1 MEFKLKKL
9 FTYSLLSCFLFFLLS
24 PVCAKSKLTIKNTIG
39 ADFDELGDYD
49 LFSNTKESDINDNV
63 LSENIFSFGD
73 QLQADF
79 ESSPLD
85 ARVRLD
91 MLYTSA
97 SDADAA
103 FILAPTGFIHYKPFP
118 QLSIFAGN
126 DFFKQ
131 FAIPSAYLAADDTTT
146 KYGRL
151 IAGSEGKDNYIP
163 DGDFAVYTNG
173 FSAGL
178 LSEWNFNLAAYS
190 GYFKALA
197 GGTFVDSTG
206 FIKVLDLGLNLGL
219 NDLFDFGFT
228 AHNLL
233 SPDRKLGAFAGLTA
247 IPNLTLNAGFYYNF
261 TDSDYLPETRVERGG
276 EDEFK
281 KQKTKYALGI
291 TGGYDFAGIGL
302 GIYADLITGLT
313 NEYIGD
319 IKYYDDEGNLIET
332 VTTTIVRGET
342 VVKYKDGEAKRSDEY
357 PENAFPLYSQICLN
371 YDANDSISCS
381 LNVKLRTLVNASDDT
396 WLSFCPR
403 LTIKLP
409 HKYGTL
415 STGLHL
421 DMNLTRYSGVSDIS
435 LPFTYT
441 YKFKKKF

>member
-1 MEFKLKKL
+1 MI
-9 FTYSLLSCFLFFLLS
+9 TSFLFFLLPPS
-24 PVCAKSKLTIKNTIG
+24 FAKSKLTIKNTIG
-39 ADFDELGDYD
+39 ADSDELGDYD
-49 LFSNTKESDINDNV
+49 LFSNTKESDIKNQV
-63 LSENIFSFGD
+63 LEENIFSFGD

-79 ESSPLD
+79 ESNKLD

-97 SDADAA
+97 SGSDAA
-103 FILAPTGFIHYKPFP
+103 FMLAPTGFIHYKPFP

-126 DFFKQ
+126 DFFKH
-131 FAIPSAYLAADDTTT
+131 FVIPSAYLAADDTTT

-151 IAGSEGKDNYIP
+151 IAGAVGEDNYIP
-163 DGDFAVYTNG
+163 DGDFSIYTNG
-173 FSAGL
+173 LCAGL
-178 LSEWNFNLAAYS
+178 FSEWTFNLAGFS
-190 GYFKALA
+190 GYLKALA
-197 GGTFVDSTG
+197 GGTFIDSTG
-206 FIKVLDLGLNLGL
+206 FITALDFGLNAGL
-219 NDLFDFGFT
+219 NDLFDLGFT

-233 SPDRKLGAFAGLTA
+233 SPDRKLGAFAGLTG

-302 GIYADLITGLT
+302 GIYADFITGLS
-313 NEYIGD
+313 NEYIGE
-319 IKYYDDEGNLIET
+319 IKYYDSNDNLIDT

-342 VVKYKDGEAKRSDEY
+342 VVKYKNGVAKRSDEY
-357 PENAFPLYSQICLN
+357 PQKAFPLYSQLRIT
-371 YDANDSISCS
+371 YDINESFNTS

-396 WLSFCPR
+396 WISFCPR
-403 LTIKLP
+403 LIVELP
-409 HKYGTL
+409 HKYGTI

-421 DMNLTRYSGVSDIS
+421 DMNLTRYSGITNIS
-435 LPFTYT
+435 LPLTYT

>member
-9 FTYSLLSCFLFFLLS
+9 FTYFTLSCFLFFLLS
-24 PVCAKSKLTIKNTIG
+24 PSFAKNKLTIKNTIG
-39 ADFDELGDYD
+39 ADSDELGDYD
-49 LFSNTKESDINDNV
+49 LFSNTKESDIKGN
-63 LSENIFSFGD
+63 LLTENIFSFGD

-79 ESSPLD
+79 EGSHLN

-151 IAGSEGKDNYIP
+151 IAGAVGEDNYIP

-302 GIYADLITGLT
+302 GIYADFITGLS
-313 NEYIGD
+313 NEYIGE
-319 IKYYDDEGNLIET
+319 IKYYDSNDNLIDT

-342 VVKYKDGEAKRSDEY
+342 VVKYKNGVAKRSDEY
-357 PENAFPLYSQICLN
+357 PQKAFPLYSQLRIS
-371 YDANDSISCS
+371 YDINESFNTS
-381 LNVKLRTLVNASDDT
+381 LNVKVRTLVNSSDDT
-396 WLSFCPR
+396 WFSICPR
-403 LTIKLP
+403 LSIELP
-409 HKYGTL
+409 GKIGKIT
-415 STGLHL
+415 TGLHL
-421 DMNLTRYSGVSDIS
+421 DMNLTRYSGITNIS